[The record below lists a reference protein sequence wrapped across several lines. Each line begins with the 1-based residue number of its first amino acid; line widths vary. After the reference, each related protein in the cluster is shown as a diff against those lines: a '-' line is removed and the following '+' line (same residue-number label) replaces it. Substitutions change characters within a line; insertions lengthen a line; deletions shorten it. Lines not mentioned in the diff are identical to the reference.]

1 MCYIELE
8 QCSKHTHQRADNR
21 VSNWQ
26 RCRFDIGILNLFE
39 FRISIFEFI
48 PNNLSLK
55 AGHQSQSQKIAVEPG
70 VAGQLGMKR
79 RR

>member
-1 MCYIELE
+1 MSWIELE

-26 RCRFDIGILNLFE
+26 RCRFDIGIMNL

-48 PNNLSLK
+48 PTNLSLK
-55 AGHQSQSQKIAVEPG
+55 AGHHSQSQKIAMEPV